1 MGILSWLIL
10 GLIGGFVGSKV
21 LNGRGEGLLMDIVL
35 GIVGAVV
42 GGFVFSLIGQTG
54 ITGLNIWSMIV
65 AIIGSIIV
73 IYLYHNVLNV
83 RR

>member
-10 GLIGGFVGSKV
+10 GLIGGFVGSKI

-42 GGFVFSLIGQTG
+42 GGFVFSLVGQTG

-73 IYLYHNVLNV
+73 IYLYHNVLNA

>member
-10 GLIGGFVGSKV
+10 GLIGGFVGSKI

-42 GGFVFSLIGQTG
+42 GGFVFSLFGLGG
-54 ITGLNIWSMIV
+54 ISGLNIWSMIV
-65 AIIGSIIV
+65 AVVGSLIV

>member
-1 MGILSWLIL
+1 MGVISWLIL
-10 GLIGGFVGSKV
+10 GLIGGFVGSKI

-42 GGFVFSLIGQTG
+42 GGFIMNALGFGGVN
-54 ITGLNIWSMIV
+54 GLNVWSMIV
-65 AIIGSIIV
+65 AIIGSVLVLFI
-73 IYLYHNVLNV
+73 YHNVINA